1 LDIVEYWDAIEA
13 DFQSVYNIDLLTTNM
28 SWRRFITLLKN
39 LPPNTA
45 VIRRLK
51 QEREGR
57 QTNIDEI
64 DEKKASENF
73 FRELGV

>member
-1 LDIVEYWDAIEA
+1 MDIVEYWDAIEA

-57 QTNIDEI
+57 QTNLDEI